1 MTEKLTKIR
10 FFIDYEK
17 EERWVNDMSQQG
29 WHLVKLGFGYFIFEK
44 GLPGEYIYRN
54 EMLAGF
60 RKKND
65 SKEYIEFL
73 KDTGVELVTKY
84 TTWVYFRKK
93 TEEGP
98 FELYSDITS
107 KLQYINRIL
116 YLFLLLFLVN
126 FYFGISNVFNVFNHN
141 SNVTYTIGI
150 FNLSVSLIFVFP
162 LFLLFKRRKDLKSK
176 LTIFHD

>member
-1 MTEKLTKIR
+1 MTKLIEKLTKIR

-65 SKEYIEFL
+65 SKEYC
-73 KDTGVELVTKY
+73 
-84 TTWVYFRKK
+84 
-93 TEEGP
+93 
-98 FELYSDITS
+98 
-107 KLQYINRIL
+107 KL
-116 YLFLLLFLVN
+116 
-126 FYFGISNVFNVFNHN
+126 
-141 SNVTYTIGI
+141 
-150 FNLSVSLIFVFP
+150 SL
-162 LFLLFKRRKDLKSK
+162 
-176 LTIFHD
+176 